1 MQFLIQ
7 ARDHT
12 DPEALSRRLAV
23 REDHI
28 KTIDELK
35 ARGHMH
41 MGAALVDDDGK
52 MIGSVI
58 ICEFND
64 RAELDAWLAV
74 EPYVTGKVW
83 EKIEVSLC
91 KVGPS
96 FVK

>member
-1 MQFLIQ
+1 MQYLIQ
-7 ARDHT
+7 ALDHT

-23 REDHI
+23 REAHI
-28 KTIDELK
+28 NTINELK
-35 ARGHMH
+35 AQGHMH
-41 MGAALVDDDGK
+41 MGAALLDDDGK

-83 EKIEVSLC
+83 EKIEVCPC